1 MGETLEGLVVTL
13 SLSMA
18 SYRPHRVLLKE
29 LISTGNLDLQYW
41 SAVVTPEIKGCF
53 VVLFKNSEGLTW
65 PFYNSFDILTYYTNC
80 KVISKL

>member
-1 MGETLEGLVVTL
+1 MCYFNVGETLEGLVVTL

-41 SAVVTPEIKGCF
+41 SAVVTPEIKGSAC
-53 VVLFKNSEGLTW
+53 
-65 PFYNSFDILTYYTNC
+65 
-80 KVISKL
+80 VISKSSQGSHPRNFEIP